1 MSREIENHEAASNE
15 LESQD
20 GAQAAGDGRVMRKKH
35 LAVSARM
42 LALAVG
48 MFGFG
53 YLMVPLYDIICEV
66 TGLNGKTGRISV
78 AESETRLLESRNAA
92 VGPDGKPAIEREIIV
107 EFVGIVSAG
116 GNWKFKPN
124 ETEMRVKPGQQY
136 LTSYYAENLS
146 TIPVVGQASP
156 SVSPSAAARYFNKT
170 ECFCFTRQE
179 FEAKGSRDMPVT
191 FVIDPD
197 IPINVDRVT
206 LSYTFFKSADQT
218 LSSVDLLNPA
228 ALLTVAA
235 N

>member
-1 MSREIENHEAASNE
+1 MSSDNMPGDKASEAVAS
-15 LESQD
+15 
-20 GAQAAGDGRVMRKKH
+20 GALRNKH

-42 LALAVG
+42 LMLAIG

-53 YLMVPLYDIICEV
+53 YLMVPMYEIICEV

-78 AESETRLLESRNAA
+78 AESEATLFESQQS
-92 VGPDGKPAIEREIIV
+92 PDGKLLADREITV

-116 GNWKFKPN
+116 GNWEFTPN
-124 ETEMRVKPGQQY
+124 DREMKVKPGQQY
-136 LTSYYAENLS
+136 LTTYYAENLS
-146 TIPVVGQASP
+146 ATPVVGQASP

-179 FEAKGSRDMPVT
+179 FEANGSRDMPVT

-218 LSSVDLLNPA
+218 LSSVDVLNPQIQSQVV
-228 ALLTVAA
+228 ALTTY
-235 N
+235 

>member
-1 MSREIENHEAASNE
+1 MATENNPATGTASDD
-15 LESQD
+15 Q
-20 GAQAAGDGRVMRKKH
+20 RVMRNKH

-42 LALAVG
+42 LLLAVG

-66 TGLNGKTGRISV
+66 TGLDGKTGRITV
-78 AESETRLLESRNAA
+78 AESEARLNETRTGSDSSQAA
-92 VGPDGKPAIEREIIV
+92 LDREITV
-107 EFVGIVSAG
+107 EFVGIISAG
-116 GNWKFKPN
+116 GNWKFTPN
-124 ETEMRVKPGQQY
+124 DRQMKVKPGQQY

-146 TIPVVGQASP
+146 AMPVVGQASP

-179 FEAKGSRDMPVT
+179 FEANGSRDMPVT

-218 LSSVDLLNPA
+218 LSSVDYQFREDQVIAYNNFENLEIKPR
-228 ALLTVAA
+228 
-235 N
+235 

>member
-1 MSREIENHEAASNE
+1 MAGDVENSG
-15 LESQD
+15 D
-20 GAQAAGDGRVMRKKH
+20 TDGRVMRNKH

-42 LALAVG
+42 LLLAAG

-78 AESETRLLESRNAA
+78 AESEARLLQSQT
-92 VGPDGKPAIEREIIV
+92 GPDGKPALDREIIV

-116 GNWKFKPN
+116 GNWKFSPN

-218 LSSVDLLNPA
+218 LSAVDALVPA
-228 ALLTVAA
+228 SLQIVVA